1 MVEGHRSWLERP
13 VARICDLLLVPSP
26 GQAWLA
32 DRLDEATRQLKVELA
47 ARREAEA
54 ELEVLRSSAAW
65 VWDMVLGGVGRPS
78 SLVTSMSVVVDL
90 LGGRIDAVAANWV
103 RWGSCSALV
112 AAMSHFT
119 ELDFD
124 LEVLGSGCT
133 AGLTD
138 DEVDALFGCL

>member
-1 MVEGHRSWLERP
+1 MVEGHRSWLERR

-26 GQAWLA
+26 SQAWLA
-32 DRLDEATRQLKVELA
+32 DRLDEAAGQLKVELA

-54 ELEVLRSSAAW
+54 KLEVLRSSAAR
-65 VWDMVLGGVGRPS
+65 VWDLVLGGVGRPS

-90 LGGRIDAVAANWV
+90 LEGRIDAVAANWV
-103 RWGSCSALV
+103 RWGSYSALV

-119 ELDFD
+119 ELDID

-138 DEVDALFGCL
+138 DEVDAL